1 MGYRIKTTSKPAMLN
16 DAQLVG
22 GLERV
27 WLKIEENRRA
37 VLGGILLVFVAI
49 AAVAAVLYY
58 DHLQAEK
65 AMGLHRQ
72 ASALLRD
79 RPADQPAKA
88 EENLK
93 QAIALYR
100 QVAEQYPRS
109 ATAPLALYD
118 LGNALMQANDVT
130 GAIDAY
136 KTYLASYRMSP
147 PFVGLVQQRLAFAY
161 LLNGD
166 REQAEKHFQAVLEM
180 PAALNKDVTL
190 FELGKLEEAQ
200 SRPEAA
206 LARYQDLIKTSPA
219 SPLAGEAEIRIKA
232 LGGKVEGPPLV
243 SPLPPGGGPPPAGR
257 AESPK
262 PSSP

>member
-1 MGYRIKTTSKPAMLN
+1 MGYRIKTASKPALMN
-16 DAQLVG
+16 DAQLIG

-37 VLGGILLVFVAI
+37 VLGGILLVIIAVA
-49 AAVAAVLYY
+49 AMAAVLYY

-65 AMGLHRQ
+65 AMDLHRQ
-72 ASALLRD
+72 AAALVRD
-79 RPADQPAKA
+79 RSPDQPAKA

-93 QAIALYR
+93 RAIALHR
-100 QVAEQYPRS
+100 QVVEQYPRS

-118 LGNALMQANDVT
+118 LGNALMQANDVA
-130 GAIDAY
+130 GAIEVY
-136 KTYLASYRMSP
+136 KKYLASYQMSA
-147 PFVGLVQQRLAFAY
+147 PFVGLVHQRLAFAY

-180 PAALNKDVTL
+180 PAALNKDATL
-190 FELGKLEEAQ
+190 FELGKLEETQ

-232 LGGKVEGPPLV
+232 LGGKVEGTPLV
-243 SPLPPGGGPPPAGR
+243 SPLPPGGPPPAGQ
-257 AESPK
+257 AEPSK